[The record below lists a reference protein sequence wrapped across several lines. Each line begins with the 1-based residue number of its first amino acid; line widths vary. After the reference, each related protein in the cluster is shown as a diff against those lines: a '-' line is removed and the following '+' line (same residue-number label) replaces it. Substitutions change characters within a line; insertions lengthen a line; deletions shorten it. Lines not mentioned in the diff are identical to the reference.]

1 MKTPM
6 LIGGIVLALAGV
18 GLMSASSAKL
28 NAITDPAQKNSSP
41 WIAGVVFGVIMI
53 LAGIFVIYKG
63 FTSSGNAN
71 MNGTAP
77 SSMMGSAT
85 GGGGGPN
92 ATNNPVQAIELAAQN
107 KGNNARHTLANATR
121 IENAAR
127 ELNAVMKASTT

>member
-1 MKTPM
+1 MKAQM
-6 LIGGIVLALAGV
+6 LVGGIVLALAGV
-18 GLMSASSAKL
+18 GLMSSSSAKL
-28 NAITDPAQKNSSP
+28 NDIKDPAQKNKSP
-41 WIAGVVFGVIMI
+41 WIAGVVFGILMI
-53 LAGIFVIYKG
+53 LGGIYVIYKG
-63 FTSSGNAN
+63 FTFSGNAN

-77 SSMMGSAT
+77 SSAMGSAT

-107 KGNNARHTLANATR
+107 KGNVARHTLANATR